1 MQTLYNYKIDY
12 KLYLSRCKPIIE
24 QMLKVKL
31 IDDFI
36 NINSIE
42 EFCTKRNIDSI
53 YFTEYDYNHIL
64 QIKYLLTMIK
74 SNPNEIVI
82 NDLSILD
89 DINILIM
96 KKYLLNLNLSNDKKV
111 SIHVKLYDNS
121 YLQIVSYDSKKDD
134 LPNLKDPGG
143 SIDKSD
149 ISHAAAAKR
158 ELEEELGIILPL
170 DRFKQINEYK
180 FRVILSKKEYELYIQ
195 QLDLLY
201 IDPEIT
207 MIAKITV

>member
-1 MQTLYNYKIDY
+1 MQILYNYKKDY
-12 KLYLSRCKPIIE
+12 KIYLSRCKPIIE

-36 NINSIE
+36 NIKSIE
-42 EFCTKRNIDSI
+42 EFCNKRNIDSI
-53 YFTEYDYNHIL
+53 YFTESDYNHIL
-64 QIKYLLTMIK
+64 QIKSLLTMIK
-74 SNPNEIVI
+74 SNPNEIII